1 MRLQSAAVSGLA
13 ALALSSACATAP
25 ARPEPYPYESAA
37 ETWASGARVV
47 ALSVPHRPDVM
58 VDASYRAGSAD
69 DPPGKEG
76 LAHLAEHLAFRAR
89 PGDAGRLWDRLEALG
104 ADFDGRTGADATDFH
119 AAGDPE
125 DLDAL
130 LRIEADRLRA
140 PLAGIDAGEL
150 ARERE
155 VVVRELLS
163 AGGPTSTAGQVDWVA
178 ARAFPG
184 HPYGRAATPAS
195 LRGIAL
201 DDVRAFAGARYVA
214 PRLVLVVV
222 GPSPPAELLAAA
234 RAAFGPLTGDPRAP
248 VAPDTTAPAP
258 PDLDA
263 RAPGLEVRPGAV
275 ERPVLWLAWAIP
287 ADDAH
292 GGARALAAVRFL
304 EARLAPVLDRK
315 ERDRSLGLDLHAHA
329 VGGAALVLGRVA
341 LRSPRDAQPIVD
353 ALRDELRFHRWE
365 GDDLA
370 NKDRL
375 RAQLELEAFVRL
387 EALDPTDVARWFRA
401 TGRADYLRALP
412 GAVGE
417 GLGGDTA
424 RWVEEWLRPD
434 RLVAV
439 AVVPGGEP
447 PADPG
452 GGEDR
457 HHDEPPDAEA
467 APGDP
472 ARAMRPPGLGGAER
486 RRLANGLEVVIAPR
500 PGFRVVSAHLV
511 VRTAPAGPLQ
521 RTLEVLAL
529 RSATCADKPAT
540 VAGDRVEFGA
550 RAPTALLGDA
560 LAQVACR
567 TRSLR
572 IDGPAFDRARD
583 ELARSLAHS
592 APGVH
597 ERAGQRLVELLYPG
611 HPYATE
617 VTAETVRRLDAGAAG
632 RWLASALRPD
642 QGALVI
648 AGDVP
653 VDGRL
658 WRELEDLFGGWRA
671 RGGGAAPVL
680 PPPPLPARRAVALVD
695 RPGWPG
701 AELTVGVRV
710 PPRGARDEPAFRTL
724 ARRLEDALRA
734 RLRGDAPLAYR
745 VSVSVLEQSLG
756 SALLVSTS
764 VDAERAA
771 DALGAILGELAA
783 SRAPL
788 APDALRRAEWRAV
801 REAGRGLGTS
811 FRNALRLEELFV
823 HRLPADAWD
832 TFAAR
837 AASLEPA
844 ALAAAAGAWG
854 IGSEAVVVIGDAG
867 RVAPRLRAAGLEAE
881 VVAASAA
888 R

>member
-1 MRLQSAAVSGLA
+1 MRPPGLA
-13 ALALSSACATAP
+13 AVLALPILLADCATAP
-25 ARPEPYPYESAA
+25 ARPDPHPYESAA
-37 ETWASGARVV
+37 ETWPSGARVV

-58 VDASYRAGSAD
+58 VDASYGAGSAE

-89 PGDAGRLWDRLEALG
+89 PGEAGRLWDRLEALG

-130 LRIEADRLRA
+130 LRLEADRLRA
-140 PLAGIDAGEL
+140 PLAGIDAREL

-163 AGGPTSTAGQVDWVA
+163 AGGPASTTGQVDWVA

-184 HPYGRAATPAS
+184 HPYGRAATPVS
-195 LRGIAL
+195 LRAIGL
-201 DDVRAFAGARYVA
+201 EDVRAFAGARYVA
-214 PRLVLVVV
+214 SRLVLVVV
-222 GPSPPAELLAAA
+222 GPAPPAELLARA
-234 RAAFGPLTGDPRAP
+234 RAAFGRLTGDPGAP
-248 VAPDTTAPAP
+248 VPPDTTAPAP
-258 PDLDA
+258 PDLEA
-263 RAPGLEVRPGAV
+263 RAPGLEVRRGAV

-292 GGARALAAVRFL
+292 GGASSLAAVRFL

-329 VGGAALVLGRVA
+329 MGGAALVLGRVA

-353 ALRDELRFHRWE
+353 ALRDELRFHRWV

-375 RAQLELEAFVRL
+375 RAQLELEALVRL

-401 TGRADYLRALP
+401 TGRADYLRAFP
-412 GAVGE
+412 GAVGD

-424 RWVEEWLRPD
+424 RSVEEWLRPD

-439 AVVPGGEP
+439 AVVPGGEAP
-447 PADPG
+447 VDAG
-452 GGEDR
+452 AAEEH
-457 HHDEPPDAEA
+457 HHDEPPDPGA

-472 ARAMRPPGLGGAER
+472 ARAMREPGLATAAR
-486 RRLANGLEVVIAPR
+486 RRLANGLEVVVAPR

-511 VRTAPAGPLQ
+511 VRTAPAGPLE
-521 RTLEVLAL
+521 RTLAVLAL
-529 RSATCADKPAT
+529 RGASCAEKPAT

-550 RAPTALLGDA
+550 RAPTALLPDA

-567 TRSLR
+567 TRSPR

-583 ELARSLAHS
+583 ELARSLAGS
-592 APGVH
+592 VPGVH

-611 HPYATE
+611 HPYAAE
-617 VTAETVRRLDAGAAG
+617 VTAEAVRRLDAGDAG
-632 RWLASALRPD
+632 RWLAGALRPD
-642 QGALVI
+642 QAALVI
-648 AGDVP
+648 TGDVR
-653 VDGRL
+653 VDDRL
-658 WRELEDLFGGWRA
+658 WREIEDLFGGWRA

-695 RPGWPG
+695 RPGSPG

-710 PPRGARDEPAFRTL
+710 PPRAARDEPAFRTV

-734 RLRGDAPLAYR
+734 RLRGDAPLASR

-764 VDAERAA
+764 VDADRAA
-771 DALGAILGELAA
+771 DALGVILGELEA

-788 APDALRRAEWRAV
+788 APDALRHAEWRAV

-823 HRLPADAWD
+823 HGLPADAWD

-837 AASLEPA
+837 TASLDPPA
-844 ALAAAAGAWG
+844 VAAAAGAWG

-867 RVAPRLRAAGLEAE
+867 RLAPRLRAAGVEAE
-881 VVAASAA
+881 VVAPVAA